1 MMNCLLFA
9 ERNPN
14 KQMPTIP
21 IQDPSPSLQLLVEQ
35 VVNKKYAYKVLYE
48 ILIIPA
54 TFGIWF
60 GGPLVGHSV
69 SHFVAAI
76 NAGTALFL
84 RDGG

>member
-1 MMNCLLFA
+1 MNCLLFA

-21 IQDPSPSLQLLVEQ
+21 AHDLSSSLQLLVEQ

-54 TFGIWF
+54 TFCIWF

-76 NAGTALFL
+76 NAGTALLL